1 MSAPFPIPQG
11 ERIEFVRAALVLEFR
26 EPFTFTE
33 AMLPGLRGELRRAAR
48 RAGLTPEAFA
58 ALFDP
63 PVSSDPYAQRRYQR
77 PGPAFILQP
86 PTKLPRELAAGEFLE
101 LPLLLLGRGARQ
113 LAAFCRVWLAL
124 GELGIDRGQG
134 RFTLNTVLA
143 EDLAGNRSPIW
154 SLASAAPLPLV
165 LTRADWWF
173 DGLPL
178 PERGRLTL
186 HTPARLLANGRPLF
200 RPGWESLF
208 PFLLRR
214 VSSMVHAHC
223 ELELFDDPAPLL
235 DAARRVEVLDARLRW
250 RDWRVLEDE
259 EGVES
264 RELGGVVGK
273 LDLGGEGLAELLWL
287 LRLASLLNLGKGAAY
302 GAGYLTL
309 EGVP

>member
-1 MSAPFPIPQG
+1 MSASIAIPQG
-11 ERIEFVRAALVLEFR
+11 ERIEFVRAFLVLEFR
-26 EPFTFTE
+26 EPFTFSE

-48 RAGLTPEAFA
+48 RAGLAPETFA

-77 PGPAFILQP
+77 PGPAFVLQP
-86 PTKLPRELAAGEFLE
+86 PARLPRELAAGESLE
-101 LPLLLLGRGARQ
+101 LPLLLLGRGAGQ
-113 LAAFCRVWLAL
+113 LASFCRVWLAL
-124 GELGIDRGQG
+124 GEVGIDQGRG

-143 EDLAGNRSPIW
+143 EDLAGNRFPIW

-165 LTRADWWF
+165 LTRADWWL
-173 DGLPL
+173 DGLPT
-178 PERGRLTL
+178 PKQVRLTL

-214 VSSMVHAHC
+214 AGSMVHAHC
-223 ELELFDDPAPLL
+223 EVELFDDPAPLL
-235 DAARRVEVLDARLRW
+235 DAARRVEVLGGRLRW

-259 EGVES
+259 EGGEP

-302 GAGYLTL
+302 GAGYLSL
-309 EGVP
+309 EEVP

>member
-1 MSAPFPIPQG
+1 MSVPFSIPQG
-11 ERIEFVRAALVLEFR
+11 ERIEFVRATLVLEFR

-33 AMLPGLRGELRRAAR
+33 TVLPNLRGELRRAAR
-48 RAGLTPEAFA
+48 GAGLMPEQFA

-63 PVSSDPYAQRRYQR
+63 PVSADPYAQRRYQR

-86 PTKLPRELAAGEFLE
+86 PARLPRELAAGEAIE

-113 LAAFCRVWLAL
+113 LASLCRVWLAL
-124 GELGIDRGQG
+124 GERGIDRGQG
-134 RFTLNTVLA
+134 RFTLNKVLA
-143 EDLAGNRSPIW
+143 EDLADNRTPIW

-165 LTRADWWF
+165 VTRADWWL
-173 DGLPL
+173 DGLPMA
-178 PERGRLTL
+178 ERIRLTI

-214 VSSMVHAHC
+214 VGSMVHAHC
-223 ELELFDDPAPLL
+223 EQELFDDPTPLL
-235 DAARRVEVLDARLRW
+235 DAARRVEVLGGRLRW

-259 EGVES
+259 EGEES
-264 RELGGVVGK
+264 RELGGVVGR

-287 LRLASLLNLGKGAAY
+287 LRLASLLNLGKGASY
-302 GAGYLTL
+302 GAGYLTVEEVL
-309 EGVP
+309 

>member
-1 MSAPFPIPQG
+1 MKAPFSIPQG

-33 AMLPGLRGELRRAAR
+33 AVLPGLRGQLRRAAR
-48 RAGLTPEAFA
+48 RAGLAPETFA

-77 PGPAFILQP
+77 PGPAFVLHP
-86 PTKLPRELAAGEFLE
+86 PAGLPRELAAGESLE

-113 LAAFCRVWLAL
+113 LAALCRVWLAL
-124 GELGIDRGQG
+124 GELGLERGQG
-134 RFTLNTVLA
+134 RFTLNAVLA
-143 EDLAGNRSPIW
+143 EDLSGNRFPIW

-165 LTRADWWF
+165 VTRADWWL
-173 DGLPL
+173 DGLPS
-178 PERGRLTL
+178 PERVRLTL

-200 RPGWESLF
+200 RPGWENLF

-214 VSSMVHAHC
+214 VGSMVHAHC
-223 ELELFDDPAPLL
+223 EVELFDDPAPLF
-235 DAARRVEVLDARLRW
+235 DAARRVEVLGSRLRW

-259 EGVES
+259 EGEES
-264 RELGGVVGK
+264 RELGGVAGR

-287 LRLASLLNLGKGAAY
+287 LRLASLLNLGKGASY
-302 GAGYLTL
+302 GAGYLTVGEVL
-309 EGVP
+309 